1 MICVSQSKEKVK
13 KAPQWCRWWLSR
25 GRPPHH
31 SLLAFSCS
39 VFLDAHRKEGALL
52 TGLGKL
58 TVPRDAPIEE
68 PHPSLQI
75 PPMDL
80 EPAHVVAVSG
90 PRWLGSPE
98 LWETPCCFSPRLFPW
113 LRSN

>member
-1 MICVSQSKEKVK
+1 MVQVVAEQGPSPS
-13 KAPQWCRWWLSR
+13 P
-25 GRPPHH
+25 RP
-31 SLLAFSCS
+31 LAFSCS
-39 VFLDAHRKEGALL
+39 VFLEERRKEGALL

-58 TVPRDAPIEE
+58 TVPGDASVQE

-80 EPAHVVAVSG
+80 EPAHMVAVSG